1 MLETDYLYSNDMI
14 AQCEAAITN
23 LEKEND
29 KLNIL
34 KNEILAFVEDEELI
48 SRRVSNAKLH
58 FYDYYLIC
66 NSLIEANQLDIESYN
81 KLKNEISSR
90 VSEDL
95 CGNVIFSEQRIA
107 DRNYA
112 ENNAKALKYR
122 ELANQSSLIIG
133 SPVVYM
139 MYSSMAS
146 HYKERAGYWKQM
158 SQAWEAKKDLFDEVE
173 NLTSN
178 LFPSDSESMHVSI
191 LKVLNNIENIYKKG
205 EFQVSINATWRNE
218 LRNCIESNQDIL
230 NKENCEGA
238 KLLNQYLDNKGI
250 YTQQERDVIIED
262 FRTKYPYLFNQL
274 WILNRKDT
282 TSYNLLLEQ
291 IDDFVGDYHFI
302 YAPSEVYGTVN
313 GQEKILYPTEEWGN
327 PGGGNYG
334 NGLNKVGEQ
343 YVVAVGPKVLDP
355 NYSDEDNLQDTD
367 FSLPR
372 VIRVVLENKTTGDQ
386 KIIECLVCDIKAHTY
401 NEYPT
406 ELHPSDN
413 RDEGMA
419 SFDVENGIVQTGIAY
434 PNSYNSKVG
443 IQFAPEHINSSII
456 EFCGGTV
463 DFKIEDYRLN
473 FIIVV
478 EES

>member
-14 AQCEAAITN
+14 AQCEAAIIN

-29 KLNIL
+29 EINIL

-122 ELANQSSLIIG
+122 ELANQSSLIMG

-178 LFPSDSESMHVSI
+178 LFPSDSE
-191 LKVLNNIENIYKKG
+191 
-205 EFQVSINATWRNE
+205 
-218 LRNCIESNQDIL
+218 
-230 NKENCEGA
+230 
-238 KLLNQYLDNKGI
+238 
-250 YTQQERDVIIED
+250 VIQNSV
-262 FRTKYPYLFNQL
+262 FN
-274 WILNRKDT
+274 
-282 TSYNLLLEQ
+282 
-291 IDDFVGDYHFI
+291 
-302 YAPSEVYGTVN
+302 
-313 GQEKILYPTEEWGN
+313 
-327 PGGGNYG
+327 
-334 NGLNKVGEQ
+334 
-343 YVVAVGPKVLDP
+343 
-355 NYSDEDNLQDTD
+355 
-367 FSLPR
+367 
-372 VIRVVLENKTTGDQ
+372 VLENIKSSYQNGNFQVCENIKLRENLGLTEDEYNRVKYEELNKLPMSELTEEDIAFYEMMNEWALTADGEFAESIRIRTGIGML
-386 KIIECLVCDIKAHTY
+386 KIADEVGQYYVDKIGRYKDDLIVEYQGDGILNGYKVRADCSGYVWAVLVQFGVYQPEEWDYAPGSWNYISNNNPKVAQALEDAGYIWVPIDENSKLEDLKPGDIMVVYGVRADESLDHHVEIYGGMRVKSETEKEAVIRYTWGDD
-401 NEYPT
+401 YPSEPVYDAIT
-406 ELHPSDN
+406 ESDN
-413 RDEGMA
+413 FYIRRY
-419 SFDVENGIVQTGIAY
+419 TGYWRCI
-434 PNSYNSKVG
+434 
-443 IQFAPEHINSSII
+443 
-456 EFCGGTV
+456 
-463 DFKIEDYRLN
+463 R
-473 FIIVV
+473 
-478 EES
+478 